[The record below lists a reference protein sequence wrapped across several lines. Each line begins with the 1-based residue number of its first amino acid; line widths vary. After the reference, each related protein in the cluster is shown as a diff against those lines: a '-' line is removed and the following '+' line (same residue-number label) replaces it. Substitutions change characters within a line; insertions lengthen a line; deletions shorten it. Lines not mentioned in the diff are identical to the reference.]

1 MACRRESICR
11 SWLLAAL
18 VRTGW
23 IAMAPLLSLIVLAG
37 CKTADYRGATM
48 PAELRAPP
56 ANRVAHMDIA
66 GMVGPGTGTN
76 QINPGDLLAITVAS
90 GRNEEGEKKP
100 IQVRVASDGT
110 VDAPPIGPVPVAGLE
125 PVTAEQ
131 QITQAAIARGV
142 FVRPS
147 VTLQVVKPAVN
158 RITVL
163 GAVMD
168 PGVKELPKG
177 SSDLARAL
185 ASAGGLTEEAST
197 KVDVLRYSTQ
207 SFLAD
212 AGAHS
217 PAASASGVRLASYN
231 SNAVSSNGEMNPP
244 QTMRIDLAQVPEK
257 NIPNYSLG
265 DRDVVMVLPHEKQII
280 HVTGLVHQPNQFE
293 LPHHQDVTVLD
304 AIAMAG
310 GISSPVAD
318 KVFVIRRFPN
328 MPKPAVI
335 QVSIAD
341 AKRDGNENLRLAS
354 GDLVSVERT
363 MSTVM
368 VDTVMTVFRVGFS
381 VGGNL
386 VAF

>member
-1 MACRRESICR
+1 
-11 SWLLAAL
+11 
-18 VRTGW
+18 
-23 IAMAPLLSLIVLAG
+23 
-37 CKTADYRGATM
+37 
-48 PAELRAPP
+48 
-56 ANRVAHMDIA
+56 
-66 GMVGPGTGTN
+66 
-76 QINPGDLLAITVAS
+76 
-90 GRNEEGEKKP
+90 
-100 IQVRVASDGT
+100 
-110 VDAPPIGPVPVAGLE
+110 
-125 PVTAEQ
+125 
-131 QITQAAIARGV
+131 
-142 FVRPS
+142 
-147 VTLQVVKPAVN
+147 
-158 RITVL
+158 
-163 GAVMD
+163 
-168 PGVKELPKG
+168 
-177 SSDLARAL
+177 
-185 ASAGGLTEEAST
+185 
-197 KVDVLRYSTQ
+197 
-207 SFLAD
+207 
-212 AGAHS
+212 
-217 PAASASGVRLASYN
+217 
-231 SNAVSSNGEMNPP
+231 
-244 QTMRIDLAQVPEK
+244 MRIDLAQVPEK

-318 KVFVIRRFPN
+318 KVFVIRRLPN

>member
-1 MACRRESICR
+1 M
-11 SWLLAAL
+11 L
-18 VRTGW
+18 V
-23 IAMAPLLSLIVLAG
+23 VNG

-56 ANRVAHMDIA
+56 ANRIAHMDVA

-76 QINPGDLLAITVAS
+76 EINPGDLLEITVAS
-90 GRNEEGEKKP
+90 GRSGEEEKKP
-100 IQVRVASDGT
+100 NQLRVANDGT

-125 PVTAEQ
+125 PGVAEQ
-131 QITQAAIARGV
+131 QIAQAAIARGI

-147 VTLQVVKPAVN
+147 ITLQVLKPAVN

-163 GAVMD
+163 GAVVE

-185 ASAGGLTEEAST
+185 ASAGGLTDEAST

-207 SFLAD
+207 SFMAD
-212 AGAHS
+212 AGARS
-217 PAASASGVRLASYN
+217 TASSSGVIPASYESNASAT
-231 SNAVSSNGEMNPP
+231 GEMTPP
-244 QTMRIDLAQVPEK
+244 QTMRIDLAQAPEQ
-257 NIPNYSLG
+257 IAPSYSLG
-265 DRDVVMVLPHEKQII
+265 DRDVVMVLPQEKQFV

-293 LPHHQDVTVLD
+293 LPRNQDVTVLD
-304 AIAMAG
+304 AIALAG
-310 GISSPVAD
+310 GVSSPMAD
-318 KVFVIRRFPN
+318 KVFVIRRLPE